1 MKHAHGAS
9 GDKPADKIRRK
20 RQPKI
25 DRKNEEKNRGRARA
39 GGEPNELGI
48 TQGQNGEQGNTVNPR
63 NAPKMPYVEH

>member
-9 GDKPADKIRRK
+9 SDKPSDKARRR

-25 DRKNEEKNRGRARA
+25 DRQNEEKNRGYARRV
-39 GGEPNELGI
+39 GQPNELGI
-48 TQGQNGEQGNTVNPR
+48 TQGQNGEQGNTVDPR